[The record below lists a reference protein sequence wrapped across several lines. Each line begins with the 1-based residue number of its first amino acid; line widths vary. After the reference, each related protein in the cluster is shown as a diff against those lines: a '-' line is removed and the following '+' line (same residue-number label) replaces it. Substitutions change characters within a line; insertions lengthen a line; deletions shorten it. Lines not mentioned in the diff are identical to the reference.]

1 MTYDEVVE
9 AIGRGR
15 QDDWLSVAPSWIYKR
30 DLNLRIEEVEEGTGM
45 SGTEFHEPWVD
56 DLPLMEP
63 ARRIVFWVYYGVNRI
78 MEIHTVIVDGRTI
91 VPLPDGRDRFSMSK
105 WKYSFGKIVEMYDA
119 TDLEGIYSLDTFLA
133 RAGIKVR

>member
-1 MTYDEVVE
+1 
-9 AIGRGR
+9 
-15 QDDWLSVAPSWIYKR
+15 
-30 DLNLRIEEVEEGTGM
+30 M